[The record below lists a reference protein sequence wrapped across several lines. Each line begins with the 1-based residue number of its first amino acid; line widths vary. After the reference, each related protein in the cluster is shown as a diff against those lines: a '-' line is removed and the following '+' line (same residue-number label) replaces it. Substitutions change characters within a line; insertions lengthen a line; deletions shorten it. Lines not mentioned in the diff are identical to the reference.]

1 MKKIIYTLC
10 ILLLFLNSCATRP
23 LSRSKSIKIA
33 NQVWIVTGASSGLG
47 RGIALQAGAYKAKV
61 VLASR
66 NATEL
71 EKVAREIEA
80 SGGQALVIAS
90 DVSDSA
96 AMAAL
101 ISETVAHWGHID
113 VFVNNAGVT
122 VMGNFWEVPLR
133 DHERVL
139 NVNMKGSFYGSY
151 YAIQQFTRQGY
162 GLLINIV
169 SAESRIPT
177 PYQGAYITAK
187 GGIKNLAIGLRQ
199 ELRLAGYPQIKVVSV
214 DPFAMNTPIWDHAGN
229 YLGHA
234 PRMSMMDRTIKA
246 VNAVMHAVSNKRNR
260 DMAVG
265 WKTHG
270 AYTVNRVFP
279 RLSYRIAAN
288 VVYRHQIKMAPPAPQ
303 TTGNLYT
310 PSQHPM
316 VETDIKERMKVE
328 KREYK
333 RKKRAKTVQ

>member
-1 MKKIIYTLC
+1 MNRITYILC
-10 ILLLFLNSCATRP
+10 IITLLLQSCATHP
-23 LSRSKSIKIA
+23 LSRSKQKRIY
-33 NQVWIVTGASSGLG
+33 NQVWVVTGASSGLG

-66 NATEL
+66 NAAEL

-80 SGGQALVIAS
+80 SGGEAIVVVT
-90 DVSDSA
+90 DVSDSL

-101 ISETVAHWGHID
+101 VTKTVAQWGHID
-113 VFVNNAGVT
+113 VWVNNAGVT
-122 VMGNFWEVPLR
+122 VMGNFWEVPLK
-133 DHERVL
+133 DHDRVL

-162 GLLINIV
+162 GQLINIV

-177 PYQGAYITAK
+177 PYQGAYITTK
-187 GGIKNLAIGLRQ
+187 GGIKNLGIGLRQ
-199 ELRLAGYPQIKVVSV
+199 ELRLAGHKHIKVVSV

-234 PRMSMMDRTIKA
+234 PRMSMMDRTGIV
-246 VNAVMHAVSNKRNR
+246 VNAVMHAISNKRNR

-265 WKTHG
+265 WKTH
-270 AYTVNRVFP
+270 AVYTVNRVFP

-288 VVYRHQIKMAPPAPQ
+288 IVYRHQVKIAPPAPN

-310 PSQHPM
+310 PSQYPA
-316 VETDIKERMKVE
+316 VETDIKERMKAE
-328 KREYK
+328 KKEYK
-333 RKKRAKTVQ
+333 RKKQAKTGQ